1 MGVGLP
7 WWPCATSKLLRVP
20 LFPIT
25 IFCSAF
31 LLFSIQPIVARQ
43 LLPLY
48 GGTPALW
55 TACLLFFQAV
65 LIVGYRYADRLS
77 RVAIGAQRVDHTLI
91 LLLPLLT
98 QALAGNVDLGES
110 GDPTWSVMKR
120 LLLLCG
126 LEAIA
131 LSATSP
137 LLMQWYTGASPY
149 RLYAVSNAGSLL
161 ALLAYPTVIEPWV
174 PVRWQL
180 IGWRIGYW
188 VFAVLCAM
196 VAWRSSAQREPAAA
210 TPIAWGPFSL
220 WMLLSGLGAMLLAAT
235 TNQLT
240 LEVAVSPFLWV
251 LPLSIYLA
259 CFILV
264 FESDRWYRPH
274 IFGSVAA
281 LAVMMACVAQVAG
294 VSLPLWARLGIYCL
308 ALFTGCMICFGELV
322 KRKPEPGGLTQFYL
336 AIAVGGALG
345 TAFVALLAPRIF
357 TNYTEFPLAL
367 MGCMAVRY
375 LGWRE
380 EPGLGMAR
388 YAIPALAIGAALVL
402 LARQDTDEVLE
413 RRRNFFGT
421 LRVAGGK
428 DEAGVRKELHNGTIL
443 HGFQYLDAEK
453 RRVPTAYYGE
463 KAGAGAVLA
472 RLGSPGARVGI
483 VGLGVGTLAAYGR
496 AGDRYRFFE
505 INPDVVDVAR
515 THFSYL
521 RDSAAQVEIV
531 LGDARQMLEREREP
545 FEVLVIDAF
554 SSDAIPTHLLT
565 LECAR
570 IYKAKVKPGGALLIH
585 ISNKSVDL
593 APVVRGFARE
603 LGWEAARLHTKGQY
617 GSTWMLLTDN
627 ADLLGSAAIREMTT
641 VYGPKDGSPL
651 VWTDDFASLW
661 RVLRF

>member
-1 MGVGLP
+1 ML
-7 WWPCATSKLLRVP
+7 

-25 IFCSAF
+25 IFLSAF

-65 LIVGYRYADRLS
+65 LIVGYQYAHRLS
-77 RVAIGAQRVDHTLI
+77 RVPLGSQRLDHTLI
-91 LLLPLLT
+91 LLLPLVA
-98 QALAGNVDLGES
+98 QVWAGNVEVGEG

-137 LLMQWYTGASPY
+137 LLQQWYVGASPY

-161 ALLAYPTVIEPWV
+161 ALLAYPAVIEPWV
-174 PVRWQL
+174 PLRWQL

-188 VFAVLCAM
+188 LFAGLCAT
-196 VAWRSSAQREPAAA
+196 VAWRSAAQREVAEDVRVPA
-210 TPIAWGPFSL
+210 GQFSL

-251 LPLSIYLA
+251 LPLSIYLV

-274 IFGSVAA
+274 IFGSVTAV
-281 LAVMMACVAQVAG
+281 AVMMACVAQVAG
-294 VSLPLWARLGIYCL
+294 VSIPLWSRLAIYCL

-322 KRKPEPGGLTQFYL
+322 ARKPEPGGLTKFYL
-336 AIAVGGALG
+336 AIAVGGAAG

-375 LGWRE
+375 LGWRKE
-380 EPGLGMAR
+380 AGVAR
-388 YAIPALAIGAALVL
+388 YAIPGIAMVAALVL
-402 LARQDTDEVLE
+402 LARQDTDGVLE

-421 LRVAGGK
+421 LRVAAGK
-428 DEAGVRKELHNGTIL
+428 DEVGPRKELHNGTIL
-443 HGFQYLDAEK
+443 HGFQYTEADK
-453 RRVPTAYYGE
+453 RRVPTAYYGPN
-463 KAGAGAVLA
+463 AAAGAVLS
-472 RLGSPGARVGI
+472 RLGVSPARVGV
-483 VGLGVGTLAAYGR
+483 VGLGVGTLARYGR
-496 AGDRYRFFE
+496 EGDRYRFYE

-515 THFSYL
+515 TQFSFL
-521 RDSAAQVEIV
+521 RDSAATVEIV
-531 LGDARQMLEREREP
+531 LGDARRRLEREREP
-545 FEVLVIDAF
+545 FDVLVIDAF

-570 IYKAKVKPGGALLIH
+570 IYQAKLKPGGALLIH

-593 APVVRGFARE
+593 APVVRGFGQR
-603 LGWEAARLHTKGQY
+603 LGWPAARLHTKGQY
-617 GSTWMLLTDN
+617 GSTWMLLTEN
-627 ADLLGSAAIREMTT
+627 ADLLALPAIREITT
-641 VYGPKDGSPL
+641 VYGKKDLTPL